1 MMAQVLIVEDE
12 SLLAK
17 SISRYLTG
25 KGHDCY
31 LASSGEAGLSLLEK
45 SKMDI
50 ALLDL
55 QLPGISGLETLKR
68 LRESDP
74 DLVVIIAT
82 AHGTMAAAVEAM
94 RLGANDFL
102 RKPLDME
109 ELSLTVTRA
118 IDNSRIRQK
127 ITYYHD
133 RDAERALGGALVSH
147 SPKMKQ
153 VTELIERV
161 VNMDLSQPS
170 AYPPLLILGET
181 GTGKD
186 LIARTIHYRSR
197 LSPEAFVEVNCS
209 TLPKGLEEAELF
221 GYEKG
226 AFTGAQKPKR
236 GLFEAASGGAI
247 FLNEIGD
254 LSAEAQVKILQ
265 VIEQKT
271 LRRIGGLR
279 DIPLDVR
286 VIAATNR
293 DLRDTGKFREDL
305 YYRLNN
311 LTIETPPL
319 RERTEDIMEL
329 ANHFL
334 TEFCRK
340 YSVKKTFTAEAT
352 RALEAYSWPGNVRE
366 LRQLV
371 ERVTFLS
378 SDEDVTASDLNLEN
392 HQPVK
397 VLAEED
403 GAIAVQIP
411 ESGVDFEDLEREVIR
426 RALQISKGNV
436 SRAAQ
441 ILRLGREAL
450 RYRISK
456 HRIDPQEFSRS
467 RMLI

>member
-1 MMAQVLIVEDE
+1 MAQVLIVEDE

-17 SISRYLTG
+17 STARYLTG

-31 LASSGEAGLSLLEK
+31 VASTGEAGLSLLEK

-68 LRESDP
+68 LRNSDP

-109 ELSLTVTRA
+109 ELSMTVTRA

-133 RDAERALGGALVSH
+133 RDAEQALGGDLVCH

-153 VTELIERV
+153 VSELVERV
-161 VNMDLSQPS
+161 VGMNLERPS
-170 AYPPLLILGET
+170 DYPPVLILGET

-186 LIARTIHYRSR
+186 LIARTIHYRSK
-197 LSPEAFVEVNCS
+197 LSPEAFIEVNCS

-226 AFTGAQKPKR
+226 SFTGAQKPKR
-236 GLFEAASGGAI
+236 GLFEAAIGGTI

-254 LSAEAQVKILQ
+254 LSSEAQVKLLQ
-265 VIEQKT
+265 VIERKT

-286 VIAATNR
+286 IIAATNR
-293 DLRDTGKFREDL
+293 DLLDAELFREDL

-311 LTIETPPL
+311 LTVHIPPL
-319 RERTEDIMEL
+319 RERKEDILEL
-329 ANHFL
+329 ATIFL
-334 TEFCRK
+334 QKFCKK
-340 YSVKKTFTAEAT
+340 YGVEKSFTPEAAS
-352 RALEAYSWPGNVRE
+352 ALTAYHWPGNVRE
-366 LRQLV
+366 LQQLI

-378 SDEDVTASDLNLEN
+378 NAPDVTAEDLNIKLRQKSSELQNDNGIVASLVPETGADFGELECEII
-392 HQPVK
+392 K
-397 VLAEED
+397 
-403 GAIAVQIP
+403 
-411 ESGVDFEDLEREVIR
+411 
-426 RALQISKGNV
+426 RALEISSGNV

-441 ILRLGREAL
+441 VLSLGREAL

-456 HRIDPQEFSRS
+456 HQLNPRDFNR
-467 RMLI
+467 R